1 MEGRAATTAGIRGS
15 GFTVLIVEDDHQ
27 TERTMTLLI
36 SWEFPQATVVSSGNG
51 EEGIRIFRESSPDLV
66 IADLDLP
73 VLGGLEMIGRM
84 RAVKK
89 ETPVLVVSA
98 GGDPRWREKAAL
110 LGARAT
116 IGKPYRVQELFT
128 AMETALGE
136 TVPGAI
142 HRSYRISG

>member
-1 MEGRAATTAGIRGS
+1 MEGRGMTTAGMRGH

-27 TERTMTLLI
+27 AGRTMTLLI
-36 SWEFPQATVVSSGNG
+36 SWEFPQATVVSSDNG
-51 EEGIRIFRESSPDLV
+51 EEGVRIFREKSPDLV

-98 GGDPRWREKAAL
+98 GGDPWWREKVAL
-110 LGARAT
+110 LGVTAA

-128 AMETALGE
+128 AMEAALGE